1 MLFMPKLIKVFFLK
15 KKKKKKK
22 KKTKK
27 NEETIVGYAE
37 CYKNIDDWEIT
48 NNPVHCCC
56 T

>member
-1 MLFMPKLIKVFFLK
+1 VDAFHAEVSKSFFF
-15 KKKKKKK
+15 KKKKK